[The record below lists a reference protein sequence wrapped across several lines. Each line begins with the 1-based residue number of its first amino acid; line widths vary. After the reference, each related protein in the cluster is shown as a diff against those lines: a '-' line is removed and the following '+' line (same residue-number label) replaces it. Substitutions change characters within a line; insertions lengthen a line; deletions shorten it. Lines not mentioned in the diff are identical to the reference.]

1 MGRAN
6 ETHDQSESKTTTTPD
21 ATTTPN
27 AAGDGDGTDE
37 IDGVGAER
45 PATGPTAS
53 EETPVT
59 DGGTERR
66 LVAGWQG
73 RYYEDF
79 AVGDVYKHPYG
90 RTVTETDNV
99 WFTNLSMNLNPMHFN
114 EAYAAETEFGER
126 LVDGTFVIALAVG
139 MSVIDVSA
147 NATANL
153 GYDDIRHH
161 EPVFHGDTIFAES
174 EVLEKRES
182 SSRDHVGIVTTGL
195 RAYNQNGDLVL
206 SLERTVMVLKRS
218 HAEPSAAQP
227 TGWPEGIGTQPEDL
241 S

>member
-1 MGRAN
+1 MARDSDA
-6 ETHDQSESKTTTTPD
+6 HDG
-21 ATTTPN
+21 N
-27 AAGDGDGTDE
+27 DGDAATDGAAAA
-37 IDGVGAER
+37 DGGA
-45 PATGPTAS
+45 A
-53 EETPVT
+53 T
-59 DGGTERR
+59 DGGSDRR
-66 LVAGWQG
+66 LVGGWEG

-79 AVGDVYKHPYG
+79 EVGDVYKHPYG

-153 GYDDIRHH
+153 GYDEIRHH
-161 EPVFHGDTIFAES
+161 APVFHGDTLFAES
-174 EVLEKRES
+174 EVFEKRES
-182 SSRDHVGIVTTGL
+182 SSRDHVGIVTTEL
-195 RAYNQNGDLVL
+195 RAYNQDGDLVL
-206 SLERTVMVLKRS
+206 SLERTPMVLKRS
-218 HAEPSAAQP
+218 HAQPSAAQP

-241 S
+241 E